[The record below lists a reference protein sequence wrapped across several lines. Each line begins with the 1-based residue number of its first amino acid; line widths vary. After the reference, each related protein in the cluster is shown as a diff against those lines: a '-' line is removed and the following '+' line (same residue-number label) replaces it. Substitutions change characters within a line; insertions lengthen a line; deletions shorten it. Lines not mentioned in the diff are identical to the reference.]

1 MYQEQ
6 IWEAHFSPICQEF
19 LERVKGYHETEA
31 YKKAMRKR
39 QVWVEPLFGESK
51 QWHQMRWLR
60 LRRLKKVN
68 IEGLIRAS
76 GQNIKRLLKQKIR
89 KNTPDPA
96 TALALSVGNSV
107 FDCKL
112 SVISRRFHLK
122 FAVNRTEIGTKSKIR
137 DFWSSKHFFKPAY
150 SFH

>member
-96 TALALSVGNSV
+96 TALSLSMSHSV
-107 FDCKL
+107 FECEL
-112 SVISRRFHLK
+112 SVISSRFHSK
-122 FAVNRTEIGTKSKIR
+122 FAFNWTEISIISKIR
-137 DFWSSKHFFKPAY
+137 DFWSLKHFFQPTH
-150 SFH
+150 SIH